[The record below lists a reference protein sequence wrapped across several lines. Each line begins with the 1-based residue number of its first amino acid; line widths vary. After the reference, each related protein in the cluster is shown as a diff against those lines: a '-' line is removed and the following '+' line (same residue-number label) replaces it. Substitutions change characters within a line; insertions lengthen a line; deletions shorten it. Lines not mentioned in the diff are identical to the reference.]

1 MAEEKQAYTEQQRR
15 QEAWARLN
23 ALLEEVHSHPAD
35 LTPEEIEAEITA
47 AFNEMREIR
56 YGNRSAD

>member
-23 ALLEEVHSHPAD
+23 VLLEEVHSHPTD
-35 LTPEEIEAEITA
+35 LTPEEIEGEITA
-47 AFNEMREIR
+47 AFNEVRKACYE
-56 YGNRSAD
+56 NRGTD